1 MDDHRPQN
9 ARPLYTADERRRR
22 DETVWTLVQGVLAP
36 TQFLIFLVSLIL
48 VTRYLRTGEGES
60 AATISVV
67 VKTFALYAI
76 MITGSIWEKAVFGR
90 YLFAPAFFWED
101 VFSMLVLTLH
111 TAYLA
116 ALAFGWLDAARAD
129 VSRARRLRDICHQ
142 RHAVSDEAA
151 RRPSRRSR
159 PHEAAAGVRA
169 MNALSPLP
177 TIDPGVCNASPIV
190 HERGQ
195 REVFCGLTGIVW
207 LHRKIQ
213 DAFFLVVGSRTCAHL
228 LQSAAG
234 VMIFAEPRFAT
245 AILEERDLAGVVD
258 IDDELD
264 AVVDRLLA
272 RRPEIRLLFL
282 VGSCPSEVIKID
294 LSRAAARQSKKHAR
308 RARILSYSGSGI
320 ETTFTQGE
328 DACLAALVPTL
339 PQEAPNAPHSLLVI
353 GALADVVEDQ
363 FVRLFDALGIAPVRF
378 LPMRRAADLPSVG
391 PNASFLLAQPFL
403 ADTANALE
411 ARGARRIEAPFPLGV
426 EGATLWLRAAAQAF
440 GVTQERFEAV
450 IAAPRARAQQAL
462 CHYRDTLAGKRIF
475 LFPDSQLEP
484 ALARFLSRE
493 MGMQI
498 VEIGTPYLHRRHMAS
513 ELALLPQGAA
523 IVEGQHVD
531 RQLDRC
537 RAARPDLVLCGL
549 GLANPLE
556 AEGFTT
562 KWSIELLFSP
572 IQGFDQAGDLA
583 ELFARPLNRRA
594 RLEV

>member
-1 MDDHRPQN
+1 
-9 ARPLYTADERRRR
+9 
-22 DETVWTLVQGVLAP
+22 
-36 TQFLIFLVSLIL
+36 
-48 VTRYLRTGEGES
+48 
-60 AATISVV
+60 
-67 VKTFALYAI
+67 
-76 MITGSIWEKAVFGR
+76 
-90 YLFAPAFFWED
+90 
-101 VFSMLVLTLH
+101 
-111 TAYLA
+111 
-116 ALAFGWLDAARAD
+116 
-129 VSRARRLRDICHQ
+129 
-142 RHAVSDEAA
+142 
-151 RRPSRRSR
+151 
-159 PHEAAAGVRA
+159 
-169 MNALSPLP
+169 MNALSPFP
-177 TIDPGVCNASPIV
+177 TPLGGVCDAPVIRQ
-190 HERGQ
+190 ERGQ

-245 AILEERDLAGVVD
+245 AILEDRDLAGVAD

-264 AVVDRLLA
+264 AVVDRLLT
-272 RRPEIRLLFL
+272 RRPEIKLLFL

-294 LSRAAARQSKKHAR
+294 LSRAAARQSRIHAPR
-308 RARILSYSGSGI
+308 VRILSYSGSGV

-328 DACLAALVPTL
+328 DACLAALTPTL
-339 PQEAPNAPHSLLVI
+339 PEEASDAPPSLLVV

-363 FVRLFDALGIAPVRF
+363 FARLFDALGIAPVRF
-378 LPMRRAADLPSVG
+378 LPMRRAAHVPSVG
-391 PNASFLLAQPFL
+391 PNTSFLLAQPFL
-403 ADTANALE
+403 ADTARALE
-411 ARGARRIEAPFPLGV
+411 ERGARRIEAPFPLGV
-426 EGATLWLRAAAQAF
+426 EGATLWLQAAARAFGVSEARFHAAIEAPRLRAAQAL
-440 GVTQERFEAV
+440 T
-450 IAAPRARAQQAL
+450 
-462 CHYRDTLAGKRIF
+462 HYRDALAGRRIF

-484 ALARFLSRE
+484 VLARFLSRE
-493 MGMQI
+493 MGMRI

-513 ELALLPQGAA
+513 ELSLLPPDAP

-537 RAARPDLVLCGL
+537 RAAKPDLVLCGL

-583 ELFARPLNRRA
+583 ELFARPLRRRA